1 MNHGSTSTLALTDTQ
16 LVLLSQASQR
26 ADGKVVPPAHLKG
39 SIFRRVMASLVG
51 KGLVQATAAPEASAA
66 GQQDDDPAVTC
77 PVISPAG
84 LAALGIADEVDG
96 PTNPG
101 TMQGAVTDG
110 ASTQGEVLKCPG
122 VVPSKQATSRPKT
135 RRQVAQADPDVALS
149 GAHAGSQAEMEVARQ
164 PRAGSKQA
172 MVLDLLAHPDGATLD
187 MVMTGT
193 GWLPHT
199 ARAVL
204 SGLRKR
210 GYGIERIN
218 GGDGGSRYRLIASGL
233 PQSPELPPTPAGT
246 VTLVMSPAT
255 PAV

>member
-1 MNHGSTSTLALTDTQ
+1 MTHGSPSTQDLTDTQ

-26 ADGKVVPPAHLKG
+26 ADGKVMPPAHLKG
-39 SIFRRVMASLVG
+39 GIFRRVMASLVG
-51 KGLVQATAAPEASAA
+51 KGLVQTNAAPEANVT
-66 GQQDDDPAVTC
+66 GQQDDDPAGTC

-84 LAALGIADEVDG
+84 LAALGITDNAIPGFPDGIGTTPVDIG
-96 PTNPG
+96 LES
-101 TMQGAVTDG
+101 MRA
-110 ASTQGEVLKCPG
+110 
-122 VVPSKQATSRPKT
+122 
-135 RRQVAQADPDVALS
+135 
-149 GAHAGSQAEMEVARQ
+149 
-164 PRAGSKQA
+164 PRTGSKQA
-172 MVLDLLAHPDGATLD
+172 MVLELLTHPDGATLD

-218 GGDGGSRYRLIASGL
+218 GGDGGSRYRLIAPGL
-233 PQSPELPPTPAGT
+233 PQSPGPLPAPAGT
-246 VTLVMSPAT
+246 VTLATSPAN